1 MTTVR
6 HWIEISIE
14 LTGMNFLK
22 VNLSEYGIVIR
33 VGILVAW
40 HGALIGCLLLKSTGA
55 HKHLSVPWVGFVQNS
70 LIGEPDDAIKHS
82 DFFLA
87 VGGFTKMCLNHNL
100 EGFCEALF
108 VPLQVFTGA

>member
-40 HGALIGCLLLKSTGA
+40 HGALVGRLLLKPTGA
-55 HKHLSVPWVGFVQNS
+55 HKHLSVPWISFVQNS
-70 LIGEPDDAIKHS
+70 FIGGPGA
-82 DFFLA
+82 A
-87 VGGFTKMCLNHNL
+87 VENPN
-100 EGFCEALF
+100 F
-108 VPLQVFTGA
+108 VQIVGVLP

>member
-40 HGALIGCLLLKSTGA
+40 HGALVGRLLLKSTGA
-55 HKHLSVPWVGFVQNS
+55 HKHLCVPRICFVQNT
-70 LIGEPDDAIKHS
+70 LVGEHGE
-82 DFFLA
+82 A
-87 VGGFTKMCLNHNL
+87 V
-100 EGFCEALF
+100 
-108 VPLQVFTGA
+108 